1 MKMVYDAVRPGNE
14 DFVPLRL
21 IERNTAF
28 SSRYATTII
37 AMPTS
42 QRSTCRM
49 KGRCGVVFVEA
60 LFIMRLSS
68 IEGLLSAT
76 SKLLR
81 LTQVT
86 LPYSGRNIHHRFKLR
101 ESVADFFKLRHFSDF
116 WIPNSC
122 GAMVPKA
129 GPMIGI
135 YSRLHAI
142 VKMTPPVV
150 QCRD

>member
-1 MKMVYDAVRPGNE
+1 M
-14 DFVPLRL
+14 
-21 IERNTAF
+21 
-28 SSRYATTII
+28 TII

-49 KGRCGVVFVEA
+49 KGLLGIVFVAA
-60 LFIMRLSS
+60 LFIIRVLS
-68 IEGLLSAT
+68 IEGLRSAT
-76 SKLLR
+76 NTLLGFR
-81 LTQVT
+81 QLT
-86 LPYSGRNIHHRFKLR
+86 LPYSGRNIHHRFMLR
-101 ESVADFFKLRHFSDF
+101 ESVADFFELRHFSDF

-135 YSRLHAI
+135 YSCLHAI
-142 VKMTPPVV
+142 VKMTPPVL